1 VTAAAAGTV
10 GNGGFGHRPGVGQ
23 KGVSTSQGEHRN
35 ALELVSLCEVRYDA
49 TDPITFEQRGT
60 NSAQVGMLWE
70 RESESI
76 LFRENWL
83 SELLVHYTVSPAWW
97 RRDGRR
103 RICDLPRHPAGQTKG
118 HS

>member
-1 VTAAAAGTV
+1 LRTSWWHHELSTISATWFASIPMYDQRDPLMV
-10 GNGGFGHRPGVGQ
+10 GRRGGKPMRQHSSWIRGQPGLLDY
-23 KGVSTSQGEHRN
+23 KS
-35 ALELVSLCEVRYDA
+35 
-49 TDPITFEQRGT
+49 PK
-60 NSAQVGMLWE
+60 
-70 RESESI
+70 